1 MHNITLPDKVKYI
14 IDTLNNNGFEGYVV
28 GGCVR
33 DSIIKKQPNDWDIT
47 TSALPEE
54 MKALFEKTIDTGIQ
68 HGTVT
73 IMLDNEP
80 FEVTTYRIDGE
91 YEDCRRPKEVFF
103 TKDIVKDLERRDF
116 TINAMA
122 YHPNEG
128 LLDPFGGEKDLELR
142 MIRCVGKAEDRF
154 NEDALRMLRAV
165 RFSAKLG
172 FDIEKSTWEAIKRKS
187 GLIAKV
193 SVERIREEL
202 NKLLLS
208 NYPERLFY
216 LKELGLMQYI
226 LPEFLPTFTTE
237 QNNPYHIYNVAEH
250 TMKTVQAVDA
260 TELLRWT
267 MLLHDIGKP
276 STRTTD
282 AFGIDHFYNHDT
294 KSVEISEQILKRLKF
309 DNKTIKSALKLI
321 EHHDYRFK
329 PDSIEVRKC
338 IHLIGQGLFEDLIAV
353 QIADSLGQNPD
364 FSKER
369 TSDLLEI
376 LEIYKEILKN
386 DDPLVIKDL
395 AIDGKDLLELGL
407 KGKMIGEVLE
417 TLLIHVLID
426 PNLNKKETLIDLAFS
441 LKKGNI

>member
-1 MHNITLPDKVKYI
+1 MHKIALPDKVKYI
-14 IDTLNNNGFEGYVV
+14 IETLNVNGFEGYVV

-33 DSIIKKQPNDWDIT
+33 DSIINKEPHDWDIT

-54 MKALFEKTIDTGIQ
+54 MKALFDKTIDTGIQ

-122 YHPNEG
+122 YHPGEG
-128 LLDPFGGEKDLELR
+128 LVDPFEGEKDLELGI
-142 MIRCVGKAEDRF
+142 IRCVGKAEDRF
-154 NEDALRMLRAV
+154 KEDALRMLRAV

-172 FDIEKSTWEAIKRKS
+172 FDIEKNTWEAIKRKS
-187 GLIAKV
+187 DLIDKV

-216 LKELGLMQYI
+216 LKELGLMRFI
-226 LPEFLPTFTTE
+226 LPEFLPAFTTE

-260 TELLRWT
+260 TVLLRWT

-282 AFGIDHFYNHDT
+282 DFGIDHFYNHDT
-294 KSVEISEQILKRLKF
+294 KSLEIAERILKRLKF
-309 DNKTIKSALKLI
+309 DNKTIKSVLKLI

-329 PDSIEVRKC
+329 PDPNEVRKC
-338 IHLIGQGLFEDLIAV
+338 IHLIGKELFEDLIAV
-353 QIADSLGQNPD
+353 QVADALGQNPD
-364 FSKER
+364 FSNER

-376 LEIYKEILKN
+376 LELYNMILRN
-386 DDPLVIKDL
+386 NDPLEIKDL
-395 AIDGKDLLELGL
+395 AIGGNDLLELGL
-407 KGKMIGEVLE
+407 KGKVIGEILEALMKYVLM
-417 TLLIHVLID
+417 D
-426 PNLNKKETLIDLAFS
+426 PELNKKEILKGLTQTL
-441 LKKGNI
+441 LKREI